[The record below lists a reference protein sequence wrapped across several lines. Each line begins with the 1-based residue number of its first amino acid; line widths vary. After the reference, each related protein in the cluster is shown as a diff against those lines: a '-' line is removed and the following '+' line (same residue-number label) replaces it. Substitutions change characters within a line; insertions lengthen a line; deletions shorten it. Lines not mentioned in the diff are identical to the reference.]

1 MQLIKFLFFFTILLI
16 IVAFLGFISWS
27 TLGFI
32 IASMVGLVIF
42 GFAVFIIYTSLT
54 KNGKPAH

>member
-16 IVAFLGFISWS
+16 VIAFLGFISWS
-27 TLGFI
+27 TLGFV
-32 IASMVGLVIF
+32 IASMIGLVIL
-42 GFAVFIIYTSLT
+42 GFALFLIYTSLT